1 MKKLLMDDI
10 PEQFIERQ
18 LNDSRYISKVVK
30 GLLSNIVREKNDS
43 GGYEPEAVSKNILVC
58 TGSVTDRLKKD
69 WGMNDVWNSIVYPRF
84 ERLNALTG
92 TQCFGHWEN
101 KDGKKVFQTELPLEY
116 QKGFSKKR
124 IDHRHHAMDAIVIA
138 CATRNHV
145 NYLSNESASR
155 NAKISRYDLQ
165 RLLCDKS
172 KVDGSGNYRWIIKK
186 PWNTFTQDTREALDK
201 IVISLKQNLRIINRT
216 TNIYQHLD
224 TKGNRV
230 YKKQET
236 GDSWAVRKP
245 MHKGTVF
252 GVVNLRRVKKVRLS
266 VALDTPTMI
275 VDKRVK
281 GKVLELLSYKY
292 DKKKIEKYFKENV
305 FFWKDL
311 DIAKVAVYY
320 FTEDTSEPLVAV
332 RKSLDS
338 TFNEKKIKESVT
350 DTGIQKILLNH
361 LSVKEGKADLAFS
374 AEGIEEMN
382 RNILQLNDGKEHRP
396 IYKVRVY
403 EPRGNKFRVG
413 TLGNKRAK
421 WVEAAKGTNL
431 FFAIYVTEDGK
442 RTYATVPLNLVI
454 EREKQ
459 GLIPVP
465 DRNDRGD
472 KLLFWLS
479 PNDLVYLPTEE
490 EREFGRINEPID
502 RGRIYKI
509 VSFTGSRLYGVPCNV
524 ANVIVDKLE
533 YYSLN
538 KVELT
543 DVKESIKEIC
553 IPIKIDRLGRIIEV
567 KYRANE

>member
-1 MKKLLMDDI
+1 M
-10 PEQFIERQ
+10 
-18 LNDSRYISKVVK
+18 
-30 GLLSNIVREKNDS
+30 
-43 GGYEPEAVSKNILVC
+43 
-58 TGSVTDRLKKD
+58 
-69 WGMNDVWNSIVYPRF
+69 
-84 ERLNALTG
+84 
-92 TQCFGHWEN
+92 
-101 KDGKKVFQTELPLEY
+101 
-116 QKGFSKKR
+116 
-124 IDHRHHAMDAIVIA
+124 
-138 CATRNHV
+138 
-145 NYLSNESASR
+145 
-155 NAKISRYDLQ
+155 
-165 RLLCDKS
+165 
-172 KVDGSGNYRWIIKK
+172 
-186 PWNTFTQDTREALDK
+186 
-201 IVISLKQNLRIINRT
+201 
-216 TNIYQHLD
+216 
-224 TKGNRV
+224 
-230 YKKQET
+230 
-236 GDSWAVRKP
+236 
-245 MHKGTVF
+245 
-252 GVVNLRRVKKVRLS
+252 NLRRVKKVRLS

-442 RTYATVPLNLVI
+442 RTYVTVPLNLVI

-502 RGRIYKI
+502 RGRIYKM
-509 VSFTGSRLYGVPCNV
+509 VSSSGNQCFFIPQSISNAIIPTRELGANNKAEKSWDGEMIKNV
-524 ANVIVDKLE
+524 
-533 YYSLN
+533 
-538 KVELT
+538 
-543 DVKESIKEIC
+543 C
-553 IPIKIDRLGRIIEV
+553 IPVEVDRLGRIIEV